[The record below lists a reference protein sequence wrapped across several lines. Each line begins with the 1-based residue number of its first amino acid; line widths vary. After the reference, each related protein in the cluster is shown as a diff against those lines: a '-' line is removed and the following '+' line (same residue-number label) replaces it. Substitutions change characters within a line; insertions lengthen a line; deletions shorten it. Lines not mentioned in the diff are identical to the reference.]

1 MKQPMS
7 IYWPIRGQTKK
18 PVKPIVIR
26 AVKVVRYTG
35 LSQAARRLG
44 VSATQVKRH
53 VSGTSPSMRLARR
66 MAEHG
71 VEVAV

>member
-1 MKQPMS
+1 MK
-7 IYWPIRGQTKK
+7 K
-18 PVKPIVIR
+18 VKHEGGRIVIR
-26 AVKVVRYTG
+26 RKQVEIYTG

-53 VSGTSPSMRLARR
+53 VSGACPSMRLARR